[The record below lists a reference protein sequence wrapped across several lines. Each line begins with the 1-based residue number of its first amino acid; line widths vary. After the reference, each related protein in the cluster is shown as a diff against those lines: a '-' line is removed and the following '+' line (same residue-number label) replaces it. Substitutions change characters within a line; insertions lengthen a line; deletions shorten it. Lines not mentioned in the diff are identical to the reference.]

1 MPFDPPGMGIAGT
14 TKMSL
19 SCSRKIKFA
28 DSIIWVCLKIV
39 YPYTQWLMIIIPT
52 KWLFHWGN
60 IPHFQT
66 YPFEPGPDSLSC
78 FTRIEMWQFQPFR
91 WICTD
96 PFQMSQLTLRSIV
109 PQKRFMAIWE
119 IWAPELPSGKRLHS
133 YGKPEKG
140 GTKASIP
147 STPIFHHTFHPE
159 TLQYISPIYFS
170 PRDSS
175 PRNSSC
181 TYFSPKYFSRRD
193 SSPRIFACTYISPI

>member
-1 MPFDPPGMGIAGT
+1 MHVWDVHLVWVNIRATNIDQNGLFEAGVLDPIMTSTLTNPCSILCLLTRRVWVLQAPQ
-14 TKMSL
+14 KWVFL
-19 SCSRKIKFA
+19 ASRKIKFA

-119 IWAPELPSGKRLHS
+119 IWAPELPSGKRL
-133 YGKPEKG
+133 
-140 GTKASIP
+140 
-147 STPIFHHTFHPE
+147 
-159 TLQYISPIYFS
+159 Q
-170 PRDSS
+170 
-175 PRNSSC
+175 
-181 TYFSPKYFSRRD
+181 
-193 SSPRIFACTYISPI
+193 